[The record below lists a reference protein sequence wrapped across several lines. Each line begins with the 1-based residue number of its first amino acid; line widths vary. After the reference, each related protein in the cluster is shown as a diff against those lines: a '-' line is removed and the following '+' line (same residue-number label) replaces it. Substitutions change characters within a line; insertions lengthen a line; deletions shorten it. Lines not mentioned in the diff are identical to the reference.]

1 MPTRK
6 LGFTAL
12 MTVLYS
18 RLTGHAL
25 TNTYVFYNH
34 VPIDASFPYHVIGK
48 PAGNESASYKTR
60 DTEAEENI
68 IQIDSWFDEESGRGD
83 KACADAMD
91 NIIQAITGAA
101 LTITGYSNPDVFLD
115 YSDIL
120 KDDTEPGKIF
130 RHGIMRFRF
139 EMAPE

>member
-1 MPTRK
+1 MPTRR

-12 MTVLYS
+12 MTALYG

-25 TNTYVFYNH
+25 TNTYTFYNE
-34 VPIDASFPYHVIGK
+34 VPITATPPYHVLGK
-48 PAGNESASYKTR
+48 PLGRESLSYKTR
-60 DTEAEENI
+60 DKESEENI
-68 IQIDSWFDEESGRGD
+68 IQIDSWFDEVSGRGD
-83 KACADAMD
+83 KACADAMN
-91 NIIQAITGAA
+91 NIMQAITGSA

-130 RHGIMRFRF
+130 RHGIMRIRF
-139 EMAPE
+139 EMAPT

>member
-12 MTVLYS
+12 LTAVYS
-18 RLTGHAL
+18 RLTTHAL
-25 TNTYVFYNH
+25 TNTYTFRNYVKRS
-34 VPIDASFPYHVIGK
+34 DAMPYHVIGK
-48 PAGNESASYKTR
+48 PKGHESLSYKTR

-68 IQIDSWFDEESGRGD
+68 IQIDSWVDETSGKGD
-83 KACADAMD
+83 KPCLGMMN
-91 NIIQAITGAA
+91 NIIQAITGTA

-120 KDDTEPGKIF
+120 EDDTEPGKIIY
-130 RHGIMRFRF
+130 HGIIRLRF
-139 EMAPE
+139 EMAPK

>member
-1 MPTRK
+1 MPTRR

-12 MTVLYS
+12 MTALYS

-25 TNTYVFYNH
+25 TNTYTFYNF
-34 VPIDASFPYHVIGK
+34 VPINASFPYHVIGK
-48 PAGNESASYKTR
+48 PLGNESASYKTR
-60 DTEAEENI
+60 DKEAEENI

-83 KACADAMD
+83 KACADAMN
-91 NIIQAITGAA
+91 NIIQAITGTA

-130 RHGIMRFRF
+130 RHGIQRIRF
-139 EMAPE
+139 EMAPN